1 MREEDE
7 GGRRKGVVHV
17 EGVLVVQVGWVMKEE
32 EGRTREEDE
41 GTTMLGAGEGKEI
54 GGRSGKEGN

>member
-1 MREEDE
+1 M
-7 GGRRKGVVHV
+7 
-17 EGVLVVQVGWVMKEE
+17 EGVLVVQVGRVTEEKE

-41 GTTMLGAGEGKEI
+41 GTTMLGVGKGKEI